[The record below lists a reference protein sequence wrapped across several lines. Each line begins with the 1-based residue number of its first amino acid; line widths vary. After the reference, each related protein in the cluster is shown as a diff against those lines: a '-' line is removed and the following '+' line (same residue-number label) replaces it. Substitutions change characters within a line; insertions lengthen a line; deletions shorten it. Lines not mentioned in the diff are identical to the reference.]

1 MKIISDLHI
10 HSRFSRATSR
20 ELDIHNLVKFS
31 RIKGVNLLGTG
42 DFTHPLWLKELK
54 KELMEDGTG
63 ILKTPD
69 GFPFILTTEISSVYR
84 QGNEIKRIHNII
96 LSPDFGTVEQINE
109 SLRRRGVNLEA
120 DGRPVCGITS
130 PELVEMVTEINP
142 KNEVIP
148 AHIWTP
154 WFSLFGSK
162 SGFDTIDECFQDQ
175 TKHIHALETGLSSD
189 PPMNWRLSSLDRF
202 SLVSFSDSHSFWPW
216 RIGREATVFELNEL
230 TYNNLI
236 KAIRTGDGLVETIEV
251 DPSYGKYH
259 YDGHRECGISLSP
272 KDAEKYNNI
281 CPVCKK
287 PLTIGVLHRVSELA
301 DRPEGFIP
309 KGSKPFR
316 SLLPLSEI
324 ISFVMATGVSSRKV
338 WERYNRLVNAFGS
351 ELNVLLEAEEEM
363 MKRVAEEKIVDLI
376 LKVRNGCI
384 TIKPGYDGVYG
395 KIEPEKEKGP
405 QRRLSDFN
413 RSPQQQQMLLHR

>member
-69 GFPFILTTEISSVYR
+69 RFPFILTTEISSVYR

>member
-1 MKIISDLHI
+1 
-10 HSRFSRATSR
+10 
-20 ELDIHNLVKFS
+20 
-31 RIKGVNLLGTG
+31 
-42 DFTHPLWLKELK
+42 
-54 KELMEDGTG
+54 
-63 ILKTPD
+63 
-69 GFPFILTTEISSVYR
+69 VYK
-84 QGNEIKRIHNII
+84 QGNETKRIHNII
-96 LSPDFGTVEQINE
+96 ISPDFGTVEQINE
-109 SLRRRGVNLEA
+109 SLKRRGVNLEA

-130 PELVEMVTEINP
+130 PELVEMVMEINP

-324 ISFVMATGVSSRKV
+324 ISFVMAAGVSSRKV

-405 QRRLSDFN
+405 QRRLSDF
-413 RSPQQQQMLLHR
+413 STYPQQQQMLLHR